1 LLEIRGFQDNR
12 GTVGVWL
19 TRHLAQN
26 PVASTDIGQH
36 YSRAEFGL

>member
-12 GTVGVWL
+12 STVGAGL

-26 PVASTDIGQH
+26 PVAATGIGQH
-36 YSRAEFGL
+36 YRRTEFGL